1 VSSPRVSVIVRSK
14 DSAETIGATFRSLA
28 NQSVRPEIVVVDSGS
43 TDRTLEIARAWTE
56 QIVEI
61 PASDFSFGRALNVGA
76 RAGTAP
82 ILCALSSH
90 TTAPSEHW
98 IERCLHLLADEN
110 VAAASGMRYT
120 SNGVPLVEPETL
132 TAARIAANP
141 YWGFSNTASC
151 WRRSLWERFPYNE
164 EIEACED
171 KEWSLRVTQAGFT
184 VVIDPRLT
192 PSQLH
197 RRRAGTAALF
207 ARSRREA
214 RALGSVFDL
223 RPMPFGEMLNRWWN
237 GLPEELAYPPLF
249 YRLNYYRAAE
259 IAGVFVG
266 QREGRRRAPRKS

>member
-14 DSAETIGATFRSLA
+14 DAAKTIDATFRSLA
-28 NQSVRPEIVVVDSGS
+28 NQTVRPEIVVVDSGS
-43 TDRTLEIARAWTE
+43 TDRTLEIARAWADRIT
-56 QIVEI
+56 EI
-61 PASDFSFGRALNVGA
+61 PASDFTFGRALNVGA
-76 RAGTAP
+76 RAATAP

-110 VAAASGMRYT
+110 VAGASGMRYT
-120 SNGVPLVEPETL
+120 SSGVPLLEPETL
-132 TAARIAANP
+132 TAVQIEANP

-151 WRRSLWERFPYNE
+151 WRRSVWERFPFNE
-164 EIEACED
+164 QIEACED

-184 VVIDPRLT
+184 VVIDPRLS

-197 RRRAGTAALF
+197 RQRAGTAALF

-214 RALGSVFDL
+214 RALASVVN
-223 RPMPFGEMLNRWWN
+223 PQPVSFGEMLNRWWN
-237 GLPEELAYPPLF
+237 GLPEELVYPPLF

-259 IAGVFVG
+259 IAGAFVG
-266 QREGRRRAPRKS
+266 EREGRRRAPRTS